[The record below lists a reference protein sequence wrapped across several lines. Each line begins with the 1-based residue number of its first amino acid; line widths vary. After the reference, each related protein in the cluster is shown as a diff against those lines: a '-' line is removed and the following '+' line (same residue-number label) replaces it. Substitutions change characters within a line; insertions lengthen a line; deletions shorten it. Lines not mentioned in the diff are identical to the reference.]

1 MKTFNKSYVADH
13 KYAQSN
19 GYTGSFDDFVNLQY
33 ELYVTSNEVFVE
45 FLSDVFD
52 LCGSHFE
59 VPLMFGV

>member
-33 ELYVTSNEVFVE
+33 ELYVTIRIRNGIIPKSKEE
-45 FLSDVFD
+45 WSDSKND
-52 LCGSHFE
+52 
-59 VPLMFGV
+59 